1 LKKEDGAKEANS
13 MKKFDIRKSF
23 TDRRFKHGAY
33 STIVTIIVLAI
44 LAALNLAAGK
54 LNIKKDLT
62 QEKLYTLTEETN
74 KILSD
79 LKNDSKIMVFFEI
92 GKKDTNISA
101 VLEKYKAASNKL
113 IIEEKDPITQP
124 QLAQKY
130 SKDDKRVGI
139 GSIVVERGSK
149 FKTISYDDF
158 YKYSIGEY
166 GEENIDSFSAE
177 QQITNAI
184 LYVNS
189 DKEQIL
195 YTLTGHGEAT
205 ISSDITKQLEV
216 ENYIV
221 KELNLLQGNAE
232 LSQDSLLAIT
242 SPQRDIS
249 KEEADKIKTF
259 LVNGGRAVFFVDIT
273 KEVLPNLQELLSYYG
288 VKLQNSLIVEGQAG
302 RVAQS
307 QIELL
312 PEIKSHDILNAIISN
327 NLLIFTPLSQGIEEQ
342 KLKRDTI
349 KVEPL
354 LTTSTN
360 SWGKVDLN
368 TTTLTKEASDLTGPF
383 NVAVAITDKDKS
395 SGKTARLVVV
405 GNSNFMSSD
414 VISATNGANLDF
426 VMNSFNWLQDKKDGI
441 SIRPKDLTVQ
451 NLTMTN
457 LQRLTLS
464 AVVVILIPGAIMA
477 AGIIVWLRRRHR

>member
-33 STIVTIIVLAI
+33 STIATIIVLAI
-44 LAALNLAAGK
+44 LAAFNLAAGK

-62 QEKLYTLTEETN
+62 QDKLYTLTKETN
-74 KILSD
+74 KILTD
-79 LKNDSKIMVFFEI
+79 LENHTKIMVFFET
-92 GKKDTNISA
+92 GKKDPNISA
-101 VLEKYKAASNKL
+101 LVEKYKAASNKL

-130 SKDDKRVGI
+130 SKDDKIVGI
-139 GSIVVERGSK
+139 GSIVVESDSR

-158 YKYSIGEY
+158 YNYSIGEY

-184 LYVNS
+184 IYVNS
-189 DKEQIL
+189 EKEQIL
-195 YTLTGHGEAT
+195 YALTGHGETAL
-205 ISSDITKQLEV
+205 SSEVTKQLVV
-216 ENYIV
+216 ENYTV
-221 KELNLLQGNAE
+221 KQLNLLQGNAE
-232 LSQDSLLAIT
+232 LSQDSMLVIS

-249 KEEADKIKTF
+249 KEEGDKIKTF
-259 LVNGGRAVFFVDIT
+259 LINGGRAAFFVDIT
-273 KEVLPNLQELLSYYG
+273 REVFPNLEEVLNFYG
-288 VKLQNSLIVEGQAG
+288 VKLQNTLIVEGQAE

-312 PEIKSHDILNAIISN
+312 PELQPQEILNAIKSN
-327 NLLIFTPLSQGIEEQ
+327 NMLIMIPLSQGIQQQEI
-342 KLKRDTI
+342 KRDTI
-349 KVEPL
+349 KIVPL

-368 TTTLTKEASDLTGPF
+368 TTTLTKEVSDLTGPF
-383 NVAVAITDKDKS
+383 NVAVAITDEDKS
-395 SGKTARLVVV
+395 TGKTAKMVVV
-405 GNSNFMSSD
+405 GSSNFMSSD

-426 VMNSFNWLQDKKDGI
+426 VMNSFNWLQDKKDGT

-464 AVVVILIPGAIMA
+464 AVVVVLIPGVIIA
-477 AGIIVWLRRRHR
+477 AGIIVWLRQRHR